1 MERKKKELIQMEF
14 KFQGN
19 LVEFKE
25 KHRAGKLPVTASQ
38 RGKETESQRRGRH
51 EVAGST
57 QGGNSGERV
66 RKPKDQGL

>member
-1 MERKKKELIQMEF
+1 MEF

-38 RGKETESQRRGRH
+38 RGKETESQHRGH
-51 EVAGST
+51 HMVAGSHT
-57 QGGNSGERV
+57 GKKLWGKSQEAQGPGIL
-66 RKPKDQGL
+66 KDL